1 LQPTRSPWRGSSR
14 KRFDCKGGNVRGG
27 NFRKGPRSAYYD
39 LVQGNGR
46 GLFTELIVA
55 TRLLRWKEECYAI
68 RITNLGEYVRLRA
81 TRFEHLR
88 VYGFRCFL
96 LKVEIRTGFSQQLT
110 TKGQNTETNMPTK
123 DFEVHQLF
131 KAYRKGVIS
140 QELFARQ
147 MDELVAAGDEHGT
160 VPNVFALRS
169 DGLKMA
175 QQMLGKT
182 PQTESMVFTL
192 PPGFGNDHENS
203 HRGDQLIYVIEG
215 KATCR
220 VSGKECEIRAGDFVT
235 IPAGAPHSLRTG
247 AEKLF
252 ALTVFAPPEN

>member
-1 LQPTRSPWRGSSR
+1 M
-14 KRFDCKGGNVRGG
+14 FFAKGGNE
-27 NFRKGPRSAYYD
+27 N
-39 LVQGNGR
+39 
-46 GLFTELIVA
+46 
-55 TRLLRWKEECYAI
+55 
-68 RITNLGEYVRLRA
+68 
-81 TRFEHLR
+81 
-88 VYGFRCFL
+88 GFRAAANP
-96 LKVEIRTGFSQQLT
+96 
-110 TKGQNTETNMPTK
+110 KGQNRETTMATK

-147 MDELVAAGDEHGT
+147 MDELVAAGNEHGL
-160 VPNVFALRS
+160 VPNVFSLRG
-169 DGLKMA
+169 DGAKMA

-192 PPGFGNDHENS
+192 PAGFGNDHENS

-215 KATCR
+215 KAICR